1 MNNRV
6 CLHPDIKW
14 HGTPRVFK
22 VKGFGVAEVDGALIA
37 TVNVTLK
44 RMSRKRLVKLMMA
57 HGMMPRNARS
67 FAEMFT
73 KDGWPHVATYVF
85 VIERMHEFI
94 DRQNKEREEVTH
106 DRQRVVRA
114 ALDIGAGGH

>member
-14 HGTPRVFK
+14 HGTPK
-22 VKGFGVAEVDGALIA
+22 VLRMDQLRRTSVKEVENAVIV
-37 TVNVTLK
+37 TVHTVPK
-44 RMSRKRLVKLMMA
+44 KMSRKRLVKLMMA

-67 FAEMFT
+67 FAEMCT

-94 DRQNKEREEVTH
+94 DRQNKEREE
-106 DRQRVVRA
+106 
-114 ALDIGAGGH
+114 G

>member
-14 HGTPRVFK
+14 HGTPKVFK
-22 VKGFGVAEVDGALIA
+22 VKGFSVAEADGALIA
-37 TVNVTLK
+37 TVNVKLK
-44 RMSRKRLVKLMMA
+44 KMSRKRLVKLMMA
-57 HGMMPRNARS
+57 HGMMPRLAKR
-67 FAEMFT
+67 FADMRT

-94 DRQNKEREEVTH
+94 DMQNEQGESANANGIPV
-106 DRQRVVRA
+106 
-114 ALDIGAGGH
+114 

>member
-14 HGTPRVFK
+14 HGTPKVFK

-44 RMSRKRLVKLMMA
+44 RMGLKINCSQKPKLMQSVCC
-57 HGMMPRNARS
+57 GIP
-67 FAEMFT
+67 
-73 KDGWPHVATYVF
+73 
-85 VIERMHEFI
+85 
-94 DRQNKEREEVTH
+94 
-106 DRQRVVRA
+106 
-114 ALDIGAGGH
+114 

>member
-14 HGTPRVFK
+14 HGTPKVFK
-22 VKGFGVAEVDGALIA
+22 VKGFGVAEVDGAPIA
-37 TVNVTLK
+37 TVTVTLK
-44 RMSRKRLVKLMMA
+44 KMSRKRLVKLMMA
-57 HGMMPRNARS
+57 HGMMPRYARS
-67 FAEMFT
+67 FAETST

-94 DRQNKEREEVTH
+94 DMKNKQGESANEDGLPLRS
-106 DRQRVVRA
+106 
-114 ALDIGAGGH
+114 

>member
-14 HGTPRVFK
+14 HGTPKVLRVDQLRE
-22 VKGFGVAEVDGALIA
+22 AEGALIV
-37 TVNVTLK
+37 TVHTEPK
-44 RMSRKRLVKLMMA
+44 KMSRKRLVKLMMA
-57 HGMMPRNARS
+57 HGMMPRYARS
-67 FAEMFT
+67 FAEMST

-94 DRQNKEREEVTH
+94 DMKNKEREEVTH

-114 ALDIGAGGH
+114 ALDVGAGGH

>member
-14 HGTPRVFK
+14 HGTPKVMRVDGYRGIK
-22 VKGFGVAEVDGALIA
+22 VEDVDGALVA
-37 TVNVTLK
+37 TVTVTLK
-44 RMSRKRLVKLMMA
+44 KMSRKRLVKLMMA
-57 HGMMPRNARS
+57 HGMMPRYARS
-67 FAEMFT
+67 FAEMST

-94 DRQNKEREEVTH
+94 DMQNKQGESADEDGLPLRS
-106 DRQRVVRA
+106 
-114 ALDIGAGGH
+114 

>member
-14 HGTPRVFK
+14 HGTPK
-22 VKGFGVAEVDGALIA
+22 VLRMDQLRRTSVKEVENAVIV
-37 TVNVTLK
+37 TVHTVPK
-44 RMSRKRLVKLMMA
+44 KMSRKRLVKLMMA

-67 FAEMFT
+67 FAETST

-94 DRQNKEREEVTH
+94 DMQNKQGENANEDGLPLRS
-106 DRQRVVRA
+106 
-114 ALDIGAGGH
+114 